1 MITAKSAARP
11 GYNSGLSSI
20 RRTMSDPRTPN
31 PILQRLGTALEF
43 ALNRALA
50 LDADMQARL
59 SALDGKRIGVDL
71 RGTGLALAISV
82 ADGKL
87 KVGPHWEQSGDLNLR
102 AAPASLL
109 AFALRRG
116 DDDAVAP
123 GKVEISGDADLARRM
138 EKLLRGFRPDIEEA
152 FAQTF
157 GDIGGVLLGRALQR
171 AFAYARDSAQAA
183 ALDTAEFLR
192 EESHDLVAPAEMEG
206 FLDDVDALRE
216 RADRLAARVQHLAAR
231 RGKDAA

>member
-1 MITAKSAARP
+1 
-11 GYNSGLSSI
+11 
-20 RRTMSDPRTPN
+20 MSDPRTPN
-31 PILQRLGTALEF
+31 PLLQRLGAALKF

-50 LDADMQARL
+50 LDAETQARL
-59 SALDGKRIGVDL
+59 TALEGKRIGVDL
-71 RGTGLALAISV
+71 RGTGLAFAISV
-82 ADGKL
+82 AGGKL
-87 KVGPHWEQSGDLNLR
+87 KIGPHWEKSGDLNLR
-102 AAPASLL
+102 AAPGSLI

-138 EKLLRGFRPDIEEA
+138 EKLLHGFRPDIEEV

-157 GDIGGVLLGRALQR
+157 GDVVGVPLAGMLQR
-171 AFAYARDSAQAA
+171 GFAYAHRSAQAA
-183 ALDTAEFLR
+183 VQDTAEFLR
-192 EESHDLVAPAEMEG
+192 EESRDLIAPAEMEQ

-216 RADRLAARVQHLAAR
+216 RAERLEARVKHLGTR

>member
-1 MITAKSAARP
+1 MSA
-11 GYNSGLSSI
+11 
-20 RRTMSDPRTPN
+20 PRTPN
-31 PILQRLGTALEF
+31 PLMQRLGAALEF

-50 LDADMQARL
+50 LDAETQARL
-59 SALDGKRIGVDL
+59 AALEGRRIGVDL
-71 RGTGLALAISV
+71 RGTGLALAIAV
-82 ADGKL
+82 TDGKL
-87 KVGPHWEQSGDLNLR
+87 VVGPHWEKSGDLNLR

-138 EKLLRGFRPDIEEA
+138 EKLLRGYRPDIEEA

-157 GDIGGVLLGRALQR
+157 GDIVGVPLARALQR
-171 AFAYARDSAQAA
+171 AFAYARESARAA
-183 ALDTAEFLR
+183 AQDTAEFLR
-192 EESHDLVAPAEMEG
+192 EESRDLVAPAEMDA
-206 FLDDVDALRE
+206 FLDDVDTLRE
-216 RADRLAARVQHLAAR
+216 RADRLEARVKHLAAR

>member
-1 MITAKSAARP
+1 MSA
-11 GYNSGLSSI
+11 
-20 RRTMSDPRTPN
+20 PRTPN
-31 PILQRLGTALEF
+31 PLLQRLGDALQF

-50 LDADMQARL
+50 LDAETRSRL
-59 SALDGKRIGVDL
+59 STLEGRRIGVDL
-71 RGTGLALAISV
+71 RGSGLALAIDV

-87 KVGPHWEQSGDLNLR
+87 KVGPHWEKSGDLNLR

-138 EKLLRGFRPDIEEA
+138 EKLLRGYRPDIEEA

-157 GDIGGVLLGRALQR
+157 GDILGVPLARALQR
-171 AFAYARDSAQAA
+171 AFTYARESAHATAQN
-183 ALDTAEFLR
+183 TAEFLR
-192 EESHDLVAPAEMEG
+192 EESRDLIAPAEMES
-206 FLDDVDALRE
+206 FLDDVDNLRE

-231 RGKDAA
+231 RSKDAA